1 MPINYTGSGGG
12 VPRKTA
18 KIFGKNAASADM
30 TVFGSTL
37 GGNTVYST
45 DLDSIQSARYETG
58 WRDAV
63 VSNLNYPLLSD
74 MNAVQHTLSQQIA
87 YTLQH
92 GIPEYDSGTTYYA
105 YDKVQYN
112 DIIYTALQDNFSNK
126 LPTNTSY
133 WAEYYS
139 TDYFANKSLS
149 NLNATGE
156 KHFVNKTQVTNCI
169 LEAPLINSR
178 ITVWTVSGST
188 LTIKAGVKVLIPNG
202 RNADGSLNNIE
213 YTVANDISYTYG
225 VSPNPSGPII
235 NDYIFLRAD
244 GTIERLNGNFVFMVA
259 NGYQLNL
266 QTGNNQYRIAYVE
279 ENNLWYET
287 VDYGANWSEMGM
299 TLIGKL
305 NVESNNAISNERPDL
320 TLSAWS
326 NSTTSKSILSTTA
339 SFPSDWLWVDL
350 SGLWTGASPTN
361 YVAPADGYVTLWRQ
375 ALAETDWICLA
386 QALTNGTGGV
396 TCVSSTGGYVQNV
409 DFNYLHAFLPVQK
422 GSTFT
427 LTHRGAGALLSF
439 KFIYAK
445 GEE

>member
-1 MPINYTGSGGG
+1 MGITYTGTGGG

-18 KIFGKNAASADM
+18 KIFAKNAASGDM

-37 GGNTVYST
+37 AGNTVYSQ
-45 DLDSIQSARYETG
+45 DLDSIQSSHYEVG
-58 WRDAV
+58 WREGVISD
-63 VSNLNYPLLSD
+63 LNYPLMSD
-74 MNAVQHTLSQQIA
+74 MNAVQKTLSQQIA
-87 YTLQH
+87 YGLQH
-92 GIPEYDSGTTYYA
+92 GIPEWDAGTTYYA
-105 YDKVQYN
+105 YDIVQSGGILYTSIIDNNTNNAVGDTTKWAVYYN
-112 DIIYTALQDNFSNK
+112 
-126 LPTNTSY
+126 P
-133 WAEYYS
+133 AEY
-139 TDYFANKSLS
+139 ANKSLS

-156 KHFVNKTQVTNCI
+156 KHFINKRQVTNCI
-169 LEAPLINSR
+169 LEAPIINSR

-188 LTIKAGVKVLIPNG
+188 LTVKAGVKVLIPNG

-244 GTIERLNGNFVFMVA
+244 GIIERLNGNFVFMVA

-266 QTGNNQYRIAYVE
+266 LTGNNQYRIAYVE

-287 VDYGANWSEMGM
+287 VDYGANWSEIEM

-339 SFPSDWLWVDL
+339 SFPSNWLWVDL
-350 SGLWTGASPTN
+350 SRLWTGASPTN